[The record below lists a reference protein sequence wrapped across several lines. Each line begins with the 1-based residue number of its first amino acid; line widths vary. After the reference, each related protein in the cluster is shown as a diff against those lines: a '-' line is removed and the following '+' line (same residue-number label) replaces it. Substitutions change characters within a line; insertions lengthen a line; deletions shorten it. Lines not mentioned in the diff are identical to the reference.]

1 MVQEIASSLDA
12 IELRRLGVRFAKE
25 LGHRL
30 RWDDDRW
37 ADKYGLQEFFDTLW
51 FRWSDFRDVLEER
64 G

>member
-1 MVQEIASSLDA
+1 MVQEIASALDA
-12 IELRRLGVRFAKE
+12 IELRRLGVRFPKE
-25 LGHRL
+25 LGRRL

-37 ADKYGLQEFFDTLW
+37 ADKYGLQEFFDTFR